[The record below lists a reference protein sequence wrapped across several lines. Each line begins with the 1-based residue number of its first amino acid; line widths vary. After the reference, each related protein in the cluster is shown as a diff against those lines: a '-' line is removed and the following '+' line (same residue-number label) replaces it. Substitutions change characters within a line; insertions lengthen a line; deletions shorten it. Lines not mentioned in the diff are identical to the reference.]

1 MALKSPMDLLTQ
13 ELKEIYS
20 AERQLSRA
28 LPKLAKTVQSQ
39 RLREMLERRREQGG
53 TLIEAIDEALE
64 EIGTTKSR
72 PKNPAMEGLLEDV
85 NEHVDEIK
93 DEAMLDAALLASI
106 QKIEHYC
113 IAAWGTAK
121 SMGNL
126 LGQEKVVEAMER
138 ALEEGKR
145 YDEEMTQLAETE
157 VNQAMLGEGEQGK
170 VAGEQEVEEEE
181 ERGQRRGGRQRGR
194 RIAAEGPRSP
204 QDRSL
209 TDCSVRRWA
218 GQPTSCRS
226 SM

>member
-181 ERGQRRGGRQRGR
+181 EEASEEGGGKEEGGSRQKGRARRKTV
-194 RIAAEGPRSP
+194 A
-204 QDRSL
+204 
-209 TDCSVRRWA
+209 
-218 GQPTSCRS
+218 
-226 SM
+226 

>member
-85 NEHVDEIK
+85 NEHVAEIK

-181 ERGQRRGGRQRGR
+181 EEASEEGGGKEEGGSRQKGRARRKTV
-194 RIAAEGPRSP
+194 A
-204 QDRSL
+204 
-209 TDCSVRRWA
+209 
-218 GQPTSCRS
+218 
-226 SM
+226 

>member
-28 LPKLAKTVQSQ
+28 IPKLAKTVQSQ

-181 ERGQRRGGRQRGR
+181 EEASEEGGGKEEGGSRQKGRARRKTV
-194 RIAAEGPRSP
+194 A
-204 QDRSL
+204 
-209 TDCSVRRWA
+209 
-218 GQPTSCRS
+218 
-226 SM
+226 

>member
-28 LPKLAKTVQSQ
+28 IPKLAKTVQSQ

-181 ERGQRRGGRQRGR
+181 EEEEASEEGGGKEEGGSRQKSRARRKTV
-194 RIAAEGPRSP
+194 A
-204 QDRSL
+204 
-209 TDCSVRRWA
+209 
-218 GQPTSCRS
+218 
-226 SM
+226 

>member
-1 MALKSPMDLLTQ
+1 MALKTPMDLLTQ

-28 LPKLAKTVQSQ
+28 IPKLAKTVQSQ

-138 ALEEGKR
+138 ALEEGER

-170 VAGEQEVEEEE
+170 VAGEQEAEEEE
-181 ERGQRRGGRQRGR
+181 EEEEEEGGEEEGGKEGGSRQKGRARRKTV
-194 RIAAEGPRSP
+194 A
-204 QDRSL
+204 
-209 TDCSVRRWA
+209 
-218 GQPTSCRS
+218 
-226 SM
+226 

>member
-28 LPKLAKTVQSQ
+28 IPKLAKTVQSQ

-157 VNQAMLGEGEQGK
+157 VNPAMLGEGEQGK
-170 VAGEQEVEEEE
+170 VAGEQEAEEEE
-181 ERGQRRGGRQRGR
+181 EEGGEEEGGKEEGGSRQKSRARRKTV
-194 RIAAEGPRSP
+194 A
-204 QDRSL
+204 
-209 TDCSVRRWA
+209 
-218 GQPTSCRS
+218 
-226 SM
+226 

>member
-1 MALKSPMDLLTQ
+1 MALKTPMDLLTQ
-13 ELKEIYS
+13 ELKEIFS

-28 LPKLAKTVQSQ
+28 IPKLAKTVQSQ

-72 PKNPAMEGLLEDV
+72 PKNPAMEGLLEYV

-93 DEAMLDAALLASI
+93 NEAMLDAALLASI

-181 ERGQRRGGRQRGR
+181 EEASEEGGGKEEGGSRQKGRARRKTV
-194 RIAAEGPRSP
+194 A
-204 QDRSL
+204 
-209 TDCSVRRWA
+209 
-218 GQPTSCRS
+218 
-226 SM
+226 

>member
-28 LPKLAKTVQSQ
+28 IPKLAKTVKSQS
-39 RLREMLERRREQGG
+39 LREMLERRREEGG

-113 IAAWGTAK
+113 MAAWGTAT

-126 LGQEKVVEAMER
+126 LGHEKVVEAMQR
-138 ALEEGKR
+138 ALDEGKR
-145 YDEEMTQLAETE
+145 YDDEMTQLAETE
-157 VNQAMLGEGEQGK
+157 VNPAMLGEEEQGK
-170 VAGEQEVEEEE
+170 VGGEQEAEEEGE
-181 ERGQRRGGRQRGR
+181 EEGMEEGGSRQKSRGR
-194 RIAAEGPRSP
+194 RKTVA
-204 QDRSL
+204 
-209 TDCSVRRWA
+209 
-218 GQPTSCRS
+218 
-226 SM
+226 